1 MKDQM
6 QKILDAA
13 KELGYS
19 VSTIYIKD
27 SYGKE
32 RQQIIL
38 ERDYSS

>member
-13 KELGYS
+13 NELGYS
-19 VSTIYIKD
+19 VKTLYIKD
-27 SYGKE
+27 SSGKE